1 MHLSHENSLV
11 SLDHFLNGIKDKPSS
26 WRLISIEFQSSETL
40 NSSLFENICR
50 KSLQTCFDQTECHIF
65 WVKPEFILIFFQGRA
80 LPIEKCVEEFFKA
93 TEFKGFGRFF
103 DILDLSV
110 HWSNMMQLRERL
122 TKAKIKTVSGSA
134 PSEEPLIEPQTG
146 FKIELTRE
154 KVIQMMPVREARTK
168 PLILLVEDDPFT
180 QQLVR
185 LSLKDKYD
193 VISAETAR
201 QALAFYQRHLPD
213 LVFQD
218 IQLPDGNGINLLE
231 EMKRADPNAYVVM
244 LSSHTQKEKIL
255 ECQSLGAQSF
265 IAKPFTRQRLVDATE
280 KFMSKRAGLSG
291 TKEGRHGT

>member
-1 MHLSHENSLV
+1 MHLSHENSLGN
-11 SLDHFLNGIKDKPSS
+11 LDHFLNGIKEKPSS
-26 WRLISIEFQSSETL
+26 WRLISIEFQSSDIL
-40 NSSLFENICR
+40 NSHIFENICH
-50 KSLQTCFDQTECHIF
+50 KSLERCFEQTECHIF

-80 LPIEKCVEEFFKA
+80 LPIEKCVEDFFKA

-110 HWSNMMQLRERL
+110 HWANMMQLRERL
-122 TKAKIKTVSGSA
+122 TKVKIKTVANTSQTPDQSA
-134 PSEEPLIEPQTG
+134 DTSVG
-146 FKIELTRE
+146 FKIELTKE
-154 KVIQMMPVREARTK
+154 KIMQMTPTRQARTK

-218 IQLPDGNGINLLE
+218 IQLPDGNGIDLLE
-231 EMKRADPNAYVVM
+231 QMKDADPYAYVVM

-265 IAKPFTRQRLVDATE
+265 IAKPFTRQRLVDAAD
-280 KFMSKRAGLSG
+280 KFMSKRNSNSAS
-291 TKEGRHGT
+291 KVDRHGT

>member
-1 MHLSHENSLV
+1 MHLSHENSLE
-11 SLDHFLNGIKDKPSS
+11 SLDTFLNGIKEKPSS
-26 WRLISIEFQSSETL
+26 WRLISIEFQSSDILGST
-40 NSSLFENICR
+40 LFENICH
-50 KSLQTCFDQTECHIF
+50 KSLERCFEQTECHIF

-110 HWSNMMQLRERL
+110 HWTNMMQLRERL
-122 TKAKIKTVSGSA
+122 TKAKIKTVANTSQTSEQSA
-134 PSEEPLIEPQTG
+134 NISVG
-146 FKIELTRE
+146 FKIELTKE
-154 KVIQMMPVREARTK
+154 KILQMMPTRQARTK

-193 VISAETAR
+193 VITAETAR

-213 LVFQD
+213 FVFQD

-231 EMKRADPNAYVVM
+231 QMRDADPNAYVVM

-265 IAKPFTRQRLVDATE
+265 IAKPFTRQRLVDAAD
-280 KFMSKRAGLSG
+280 KFMSKRNSNSAS
-291 TKEGRHGT
+291 KEGRHGT